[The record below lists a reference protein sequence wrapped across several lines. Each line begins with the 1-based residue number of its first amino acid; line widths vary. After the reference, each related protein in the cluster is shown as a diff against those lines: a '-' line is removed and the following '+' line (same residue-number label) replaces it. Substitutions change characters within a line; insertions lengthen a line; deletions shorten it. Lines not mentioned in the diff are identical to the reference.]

1 VPKNTSRE
9 PWQSI
14 LPLFLGHLVND
25 CYVSFLAPLL
35 PLLIEQLGL
44 SLTMAGLLGTLL
56 TATGSLLQPV
66 FGHLIDRAKR
76 PFPIIA
82 GPLLT
87 VCAMALIGTTG
98 SYWQLIILLVL
109 AGIGTSLFHPIGA
122 TFTALSGLKNR
133 GLTMAV
139 FSLGGGLGEA
149 IGPLAIV
156 AYVGVFGITR
166 TPWLVLPAL
175 VLLAWI
181 AFAAIRHRPVYAVRT
196 KSRSLS
202 LRFLPPMLL
211 LLWSAMVLRSVADA
225 AFYSFLAVL
234 ITNRGASALTGGAGI
249 SVFLLTGAIG
259 GLVGGRFA
267 DRLGSKW
274 VIFTGVTLATPF
286 FLLFLHGPAPFS
298 FLFIGAAGLF
308 TFATLPVGIVAAQ
321 QLLPEKM
328 GLISGLVIG
337 LPWGIA
343 GLALTPIGWLAD
355 LFGLLPVM
363 TGVAFLP
370 LVSAAVI
377 LFYRENSTS

>member
-1 VPKNTSRE
+1 MPKNTSRE

-25 CYVSFLAPLL
+25 SYVSFLAPLL
-35 PLLIEQLGL
+35 PLLIQQLGL
-44 SLTMAGLLGTLL
+44 SLTMAGFLATLL
-56 TATGSLLQPV
+56 ASTSSFLQPV
-66 FGHLIDRAKR
+66 FGHFVDRAKR
-76 PFPIIA
+76 PLPIIA

-87 VCAMALIGTTG
+87 VCAMALIGTTR

-122 TFTALSGLKNR
+122 TSTALSGLKSR
-133 GLTMAV
+133 GFTMAV

-156 AYVGVFGITR
+156 AYVGAFGITR
-166 TPWLVLPAL
+166 TPWLILPAL

-181 AFAAIRHRPVYAVRT
+181 ASAAIRHRPAHAIRT
-196 KSRSLS
+196 ESRSLS
-202 LRFLPPMLL
+202 LRSLPPMLL
-211 LLWSAMVLRSVADA
+211 LLWSAVVLRSVTDA

-234 ITNRGASALTGGAGI
+234 ITNRGASALAGGAGI
-249 SVFLLTGAIG
+249 SVFLFTGSIG
-259 GLVGGRFA
+259 GLIGGRLA
-267 DRLGSKW
+267 DKLGSKW

-298 FLFIGAAGLF
+298 LLFIGAAGLF

-321 QLLPEKM
+321 QLLPKKM
-328 GLISGLVIG
+328 GFASGLVMG

-343 GLALTPIGWLAD
+343 GLALTPIGWLGD
-355 LFGLLPVM
+355 LLGLVPVI

-370 LVSAAVI
+370 LVSAALL
-377 LFYRENSTS
+377 LFYRDNSTS